1 MKKLNIA
8 IILLL
13 LIFLTVGCN
22 GQNVIEDGEKPLI
35 GKLTQKEEEEIW
47 ESVSERE
54 EGPYLL
60 PIVAEA
66 FMHLEINKSDIA
78 RAIKLADE
86 YGLDSFLPSPNTGL
100 IYGELH
106 VDDIVYFEEKDKE
119 ITQELAE
126 FPFDMGAHP
135 SPLRYRDLMDAGAVR
150 QLMTLN
156 DLAELSTRDYID
168 SLGLTS
174 FSDVHFFTVPDIIVT
189 YIKNVFTAPGVLVIK
204 WSENASHEDYPIEDI
219 KGDGNYYRYRAHSF
233 FSIDENSETPVL
245 NLKID
250 FDEGVENLG
259 PDWSQNHMEYF
270 RI

>member
-1 MKKLNIA
+1 M
-8 IILLL
+8 
-13 LIFLTVGCN
+13 
-22 GQNVIEDGEKPLI
+22 
-35 GKLTQKEEEEIW
+35 
-47 ESVSERE
+47 
-54 EGPYLL
+54 L

-106 VDDIVYFEEKDKE
+106 VDDIVYFEERIRKSHRSL
-119 ITQELAE
+119 QNSL
-126 FPFDMGAHP
+126 DMGAHP

-204 WSENASHEDYPIEDI
+204 CSENASHED
-219 KGDGNYYRYRAHSF
+219 
-233 FSIDENSETPVL
+233 
-245 NLKID
+245 
-250 FDEGVENLG
+250 
-259 PDWSQNHMEYF
+259 
-270 RI
+270 